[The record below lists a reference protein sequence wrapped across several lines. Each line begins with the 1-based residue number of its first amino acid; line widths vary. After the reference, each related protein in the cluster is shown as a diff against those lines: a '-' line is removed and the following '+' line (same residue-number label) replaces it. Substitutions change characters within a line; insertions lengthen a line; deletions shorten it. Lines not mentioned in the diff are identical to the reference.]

1 MSFLDKQSKIFIAGH
16 RGMVGSAVFKKL
28 KEAGFVNIVTKA
40 RNELDLLNQDLVYSF
55 LKKEKPD
62 LVIDAAAKVGG
73 IVSNNTYRADF
84 IYQNLTIQN
93 NLIWGSHLANI
104 QRLIFLGSSCIFPKE
119 CPQPIKE
126 EYLLTSILEETNR
139 PYALAKICGLELI
152 DCLNK
157 QYGRRYLSLMPC
169 NLYGPGDN
177 YDPENSHV
185 IPGLI
190 RKFMKAVMSE
200 ASEIEIWGSGNPK
213 REFLHSYDLAKAV
226 VKVVQSSDDFIL
238 ELDPHRSF
246 LNVGSGSEVS
256 IRELAEKISKIFNYR
271 GKILFNSSKPDGTM
285 RKVLDSTRF
294 RKSGWKAEMDLEK
307 GLIDVIE
314 EQRLLLKL

>member
-40 RNELDLLNQDLVYSF
+40 RSELDLLNQDLVYSF

-104 QRLIFLGSSCIFPKE
+104 QRFIFLGSSCIFPKE
-119 CPQPIKE
+119 CSQPIKE
-126 EYLLTSILEETNR
+126 EYLLTSNLEETNR
-139 PYALAKICGLELI
+139 PYALAKICGIEMV

-157 QYGRRYLSLMPC
+157 QYGRQYVSLMPC

-200 ASEIEIWGSGNPK
+200 SSELEIWGTGNPK

-246 LNVGSGSEVS
+246 LNVGSGVEVS
-256 IRELAEKISKIFNYR
+256 VCELAETISKIFSYK
-271 GKILFNSSKPDGTM
+271 GKIVFNSSKPDGTM
-285 RKVLDSTRF
+285 RKVLDSSRF
-294 RKSGWKAEMDLEK
+294 KKSGWKAEIDLEK
-307 GLIDVIE
+307 GLKDVIE
-314 EQRLLLKL
+314 EQKLILKL

>member
-28 KEAGFVNIVTKA
+28 KEAGFSNIVTKA

-246 LNVGSGSEVS
+246 LN
-256 IRELAEKISKIFNYR
+256 
-271 GKILFNSSKPDGTM
+271 GTM